1 MFHKLWA
8 SMAFLGMESK
18 IYVGISVKIMY
29 NRNVYVC
36 LWKTIGIEGD
46 SIMFNNG
53 RKNICVILCDVAGH
67 YQEREKKE
75 KFVETVLRKEEN

>member
-1 MFHKLWA
+1 
-8 SMAFLGMESK
+8 
-18 IYVGISVKIMY
+18 MY
-29 NRNVYVC
+29 MYAYE
-36 LWKTIGIEGD
+36 KTIGIGGD

>member
-18 IYVGISVKIMY
+18 IYVGISVIEMY
-29 NRNVYVC
+29 MYAYE
-36 LWKTIGIEGD
+36 KTIGIEGD